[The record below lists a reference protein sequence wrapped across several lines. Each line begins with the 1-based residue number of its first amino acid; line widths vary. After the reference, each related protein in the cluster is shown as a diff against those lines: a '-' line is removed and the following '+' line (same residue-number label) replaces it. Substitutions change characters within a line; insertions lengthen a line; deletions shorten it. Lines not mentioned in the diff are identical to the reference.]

1 MTKNDLYELLAVGAV
16 ALVVI
21 FIIKVERDV
30 SYRLGLAEGK
40 LNKMEEFKDTFV
52 PNPANVFPDAITDTV
67 GGF

>member
-1 MTKNDLYELLAVGAV
+1 MTKNDLYAVLAVVAITLAV
-16 ALVVI
+16 L